1 MSPLRRVAEL
11 EDGAAAR
18 VEGVVRAATELL
30 RSPLL
35 GRDCVYW
42 EVRRGLGHAPERFEA
57 TWFWLEDA
65 TGRVL
70 VRADALD
77 VDVRAERTKEVLE
90 TVAADHQALSQ
101 VLQGLKQQLKT
112 AQGEEYNQL
121 QKRRR
126 ELAKVATFLLAVRA
140 HARGRLHL
148 GGMTLAQQGRWIEEN
163 APAQRPAEGG
173 ATIAM
178 AVDRYEVVLAPGD
191 TVVAEGVVAT
201 EPVPASMA
209 VAGGYRDAPTARVL
223 GPGDGGVVRLVGVG
237 ASQPQPPPP
246 PDEAPPP
253 RRGSRG
259 PGGKAGEG
267 RPAFERVVI
276 GVVVG
281 VFVVAAYLWLF
292 NQ

>member
-1 MSPLRRVAEL
+1 MSSLRRVAEL

-18 VEGVVRAATELL
+18 VEGVVRAATETL

-42 EVRRGLGHAPERFEA
+42 DVRRGLGHAPERFEA

-112 AQGEEYNQL
+112 AHGEEHKQL
-121 QKRRR
+121 KKKRA

-163 APAQRPAEGG
+163 APTQRPAEGG

-191 TVVAEGVVAT
+191 TVVAEGVVST

-209 VAGGYRDAPTARVL
+209 RGGGYRDAPSARVL
-223 GPGDGGVVRLVGVG
+223 GPGEGGVVRLVGVG
-237 ASQPQPPPP
+237 ASQPQP
-246 PDEAPPP
+246 APPP
-253 RRGSRG
+253 TEEPAPRRRPRG
-259 PGGKAGEG
+259 GGGKARKGELDL
-267 RPAFERVVI
+267 ERVAF

-281 VFVVAAYLWLF
+281 VLVVAAFLWLL